1 MRGQSI
7 WGKEQWMEEG
17 EIDDVMSDGLS
28 ARGFFCEWTKGGE
41 LCHLDL
47 LVSKGPS
54 SPRTIALIAL

>member
-1 MRGQSI
+1 
-7 WGKEQWMEEG
+7 MEEG